1 MRRGA
6 ALALA
11 AGLGLLL
18 HPGARAEEA
27 AAKAAKVTDGKKVS
41 IEYTLTLEDGKQAE
55 SNIGEPP
62 LVYEHGA
69 NQIWPAVEKEL
80 DGLAVNATKRV
91 TVPAKDAYGEVDP
104 ARVKQVAIDEI
115 PESARKV
122 GALLVGVG
130 AQGQQMPVTVQKI
143 DGDKVTLDL
152 NHPLAGHT
160 LTFDVKILAIE

>member
-1 MRRGA
+1 MRHSA

-11 AGLGLLL
+11 AALVLLL

-27 AAKAAKVTDGKKVS
+27 AAKSLKVTNGKKVS

-55 SNIGEPP
+55 SNVGEPP

-69 NQIWPAVEKEL
+69 NQIWPEVEKEL
-80 DGLAVNATKRV
+80 AGLAVNDTKRV
-91 TVPAKDAYGEVDP
+91 TLSAKDGYGEVDP

-115 PESARKV
+115 PESARTV
-122 GALLVGVG
+122 GAVLVGVG
-130 AQGQQMPVTVQKI
+130 AQGQQMLVRVQKI
-143 DGDKVTLDL
+143 EGDKVTLDL